1 MTWLPR
7 MNPKPYNVT
16 AIAPVY
22 MSMQRHIHSPPRPPT
37 TKWERRK
44 GRNDTVSNGS
54 TVNLAEFRVLFIG
67 SWAGMGTLM
76 DLNLGLPQP
85 ALTFEFEAA
94 RFKAT

>member
-1 MTWLPR
+1 
-7 MNPKPYNVT
+7 MNPKTYNVT

-22 MSMQRHIHSPPRPPT
+22 MSMQRHIHSPPLPPT
-37 TKWERRK
+37 TKLKEGK
-44 GRNDTVSNGS
+44 EENDTVSNGS

-67 SWAGMGTLM
+67 FRAGMGTLM